1 MLPVAA
7 PLEIG
12 ANSRGGSLGIRSTRL
27 GSLSLL
33 PQYLRRMTRVSQM
46 DMEYTFSQMVYLCK
60 SPSKVYTLTK
70 YRKQTKNQWARD
82 DPAFVVILLLMV
94 TAATIAYR

>member
-1 MLPVAA
+1 
-7 PLEIG
+7 
-12 ANSRGGSLGIRSTRL
+12 
-27 GSLSLL
+27 
-33 PQYLRRMTRVSQM
+33 M